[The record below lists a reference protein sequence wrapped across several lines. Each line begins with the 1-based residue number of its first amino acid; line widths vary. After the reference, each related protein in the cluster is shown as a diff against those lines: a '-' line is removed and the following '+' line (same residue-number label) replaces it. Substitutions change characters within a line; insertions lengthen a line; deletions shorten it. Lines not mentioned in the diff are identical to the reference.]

1 METLGREI
9 TCAGEAQ
16 ACVSGW
22 QRENLSAAAFEN
34 VGIGIAVCKP
44 DGEILRTNHLFC
56 EILGLSEEELR
67 GELFQ
72 TRSAADATEKWLMVH
87 QELLTGERN
96 SYSFD
101 ERLRRKNG
109 QFTWTNVTASL
120 ARNDVYEPEFAVFAL
135 EDISERKA
143 MEIAIERL
151 GRHYELMLH
160 VIDEGILV
168 VDTEMRLTFANQAS
182 VKMLGWANE
191 ELLGRHWHEI
201 NCPLTGTRGL
211 TEKEGPIIRA
221 LRERAPG
228 QEDDAFFR
236 CQDGG
241 RIRVEYTCSP
251 LCDNADIHGAV
262 VVFRDITQ
270 RKQYIEALQN
280 GRNHLKNVLVN
291 VQKTQVQLSQS
302 AKMAA
307 VGQLASGIAH
317 EINNPISFVSSNLFS
332 LEDYV
337 RSLIAVVEAYERIEF
352 ADANNRQA
360 YQGIDF
366 LKRQMDLDYLK
377 HDLPLMLAESKS
389 GVARV
394 TSIVH
399 ELRIFSQLGEAHE
412 WQIVDVHKELDSTLD
427 AILDEI
433 KQKKAKFTK
442 TYALLPSIQC
452 LPWQLDRV
460 FLNLLLNA
468 VQAIP
473 DSGEISIRTGQDR
486 GSIWVEITDTG
497 VGIRPEDLPRIFDPF
512 FSTKQER
519 PGLGLSICYAI
530 VERHQGR
537 IEVNSEVGVGTSFHI
552 TLPQSQDMS
561 SRSLSCHENL

>member
-1 METLGREI
+1 METLAREI
-9 TCAGEAQ
+9 TNAGEAH

-22 QRENLSAAAFEN
+22 QRENPSAAAFEN
-34 VGIGIAVCKP
+34 VAIGIAVCKP
-44 DGEILRTNHLFC
+44 DGEILQTNHQFC
-56 EILGLSEEELR
+56 EILGLSEEGLR

-87 QELLTGERN
+87 QELLTGERD

-101 ERLRRKNG
+101 ERLRRKSG

-120 ARNDVYEPEFAVFAL
+120 ARNDVGEPEFAVFAL

-143 MEIAIERL
+143 MESAIERL

-191 ELLGRHWHEI
+191 ELLGRYWHEV
-201 NCPLTGTRGL
+201 NCPLTGTKGL
-211 TEKEGPIIRA
+211 MEKEGPINRA
-221 LRERAPG
+221 LREGVPG
-228 QEDDAFFR
+228 QENDAFFR
-236 CQDGG
+236 RQDGE

-302 AKMAA
+302 AKMTA
-307 VGQLASGIAH
+307 VGRLASGLAH

-337 RSLIAVVEAYERIEF
+337 RSLIAVVEAYERVEST
-352 ADANNRQA
+352 DASTRDA
-360 YQGIDF
+360 YQDIHSM
-366 LKRQMDLDYLK
+366 KKQMDLDYLK
-377 HDLPLMLAESKS
+377 HDLPQMLAESKT

-394 TSIVH
+394 TNIVH
-399 ELRIFSQLGEAHE
+399 ELRFFSQLGEENE

-427 AILDEI
+427 AMLDEMR
-433 KQKKAKFTK
+433 QKKAKFTK
-442 TYALLPSIQC
+442 TYAPLPSVQC
-452 LPWQLDRV
+452 LPGQLDRV

-468 VQAIP
+468 FQAIP
-473 DSGEISIRTGQDR
+473 DAGEISIRTGKDR
-486 GSIWVEITDTG
+486 GFIWVEITDTG
-497 VGIRPEDLPRIFDPF
+497 VGIRPEDLPRIFEPF

-519 PGLGLSICYAI
+519 LGLGLSICYAI
-530 VERHQGR
+530 MQRHQGR
-537 IEVNSEVGVGTSFHI
+537 IEVNSKFGVGTSFRI
-552 TLPQSQDMS
+552 TLPQSQEMS
-561 SRSLSCHENL
+561 IRPLSGHEKS